1 MGLYLL
7 QRPCEYRHDWLY
19 IADLTLELGAHKCLV
34 VLGISQARWKQIV
47 EQSAGKLC
55 YQDLSLLALKV
66 MKSTKGDL
74 IYPILEAVGDQV
86 GVPLQLVSDQGS
98 DLYKGIRLYHQ
109 AHPSVQVTY
118 DVTHQSARLLKGE
131 LELDPIYQRFVSRCT
146 RTRQQLQQSRL
157 SFLRPPAQR
166 SKARYF
172 NIDTLLKWAK
182 LVLAYQK
189 QQDFSRVNP
198 GYCLDSS
205 ALKTLS
211 EQLTTEVNAALKP
224 LKQKPFPDQKAFI
237 EALKGC
243 LSEAVFCDVGSLICQ
258 TADLGRRYFEEKLGW
273 VSDYQE
279 ALEPFNQ
286 MLFLVRTLQ
295 YQLKHQ
301 GFNQHSKTD
310 FIKQTA
316 DLTLSKRLEDF
327 LAKLIAYIDHETTA
341 LPPNQPLLASSD
353 LIESVFGKYKLFS
366 QRSSLK
372 HMGHLLLTLPLLTT
386 QLTSELVKT
395 AMETVSFCDVQHWYR
410 QHFGESPLAKRR
422 AIFQTTKIDI

>member
-237 EALKGC
+237 EAL
-243 LSEAVFCDVGSLICQ
+243 
-258 TADLGRRYFEEKLGW
+258 
-273 VSDYQE
+273 
-279 ALEPFNQ
+279 
-286 MLFLVRTLQ
+286 
-295 YQLKHQ
+295 
-301 GFNQHSKTD
+301 
-310 FIKQTA
+310 
-316 DLTLSKRLEDF
+316 
-327 LAKLIAYIDHETTA
+327 
-341 LPPNQPLLASSD
+341 
-353 LIESVFGKYKLFS
+353 
-366 QRSSLK
+366 
-372 HMGHLLLTLPLLTT
+372 
-386 QLTSELVKT
+386 
-395 AMETVSFCDVQHWYR
+395 
-410 QHFGESPLAKRR
+410 
-422 AIFQTTKIDI
+422 